1 MPAVVVPLSYVY
13 VCVRMVGSVNAI
25 APLWQWIMGSVWSC
39 LTAGV
44 VPWVSCNGN
53 SQRAMEA
60 KAYMADKGRFD
71 VLDSI
76 MNPEPPVKVV
86 RKKKAKKV
94 PDSNQQTGDSRP
106 STSANVLQAPE
117 PPILLR
123 NDAPPK
129 KVRDASKMTTC
140 MCGVMVSCRIVG
152 VSCRV

>member
-1 MPAVVVPLSYVY
+1 
-13 VCVRMVGSVNAI
+13 
-25 APLWQWIMGSVWSC
+25 
-39 LTAGV
+39 
-44 VPWVSCNGN
+44 
-53 SQRAMEA
+53 
-60 KAYMADKGRFD
+60 
-71 VLDSI
+71 